1 MSDGLLVSSGAAAVV
16 NHHRRNLPV
25 DDLLLAVEVEHVDG
39 RHLGGRA
46 AGPRRASGVGLVDQV
61 CVRVLL
67 QVQKLTLPGAV
78 VCPVALGRD
87 DPVPSKLLEVDS
99 EWVAA
104 AAGLG
109 GLLITIEARVP
120 AGSLGAVKD
129 LHLDERL
136 LRKESVFE
144 EPNQI

>member
-1 MSDGLLVSSGAAAVV
+1 MVD
-16 NHHRRNLPV
+16 HHGWDLPV

-61 CVRVLL
+61 CMRVLL
-67 QVQKLTLPGAV
+67 QVQELALPGAV
-78 VCPVALGRD
+78 VRPVALRRD
-87 DPVPSKLLEVDS
+87 DPVPSEFLEVDS

-104 AAGLG
+104 AAGLS
-109 GLLITIEARVP
+109 GLLIAVEARVP
-120 AGSLGAVKD
+120 AGSLGAVED
-129 LHLDERL
+129 LHLDEWL
-136 LRKESVFE
+136 LRNESVFE